1 MTNRRAKAL
10 ATRAALVAPDSPSPA
25 HARPSLGSV
34 RDEGVFELNP
44 DYLAAPEVTV
54 ILRMGRPG
62 FDEPRV
68 AEGDLV
74 IADRRVKPVEGSLVI
89 ASVCGDTAVRR
100 FSVSRGLE
108 LLRTPDGSCERAG
121 AAEILA
127 TVVSVIPVTPES

>member
-10 ATRAALVAPDSPSPA
+10 ATRAALVAPDSPSPT
-25 HARPSLGSV
+25 HARSPV
-34 RDEGVFELNP
+34 RSARAEGVFELNP

-54 ILRMGRPG
+54 ILRMGQPG
-62 FDEPRV
+62 FDEPHV

-89 ASVCGDTAVRR
+89 ASVRGDTVVRR
-100 FSVSRGLE
+100 FSVSGELE
-108 LLRTPDGSCERAG
+108 LLRTPDGSCERAE